1 MYLSYHNYV
10 VLWPE
15 LILYTSCSGPISVE
29 MFFTAEKINMATL
42 CENGRISLLSFG
54 AGLSV
59 LLFPSLFNILQ
70 VLEYTTLYIGIIHS
84 IAISGV
90 ILTRFQDDDY
100 KVSC

>member
-1 MYLSYHNYV
+1 MIYISY
-10 VLWPE
+10 
-15 LILYTSCSGPISVE
+15 SGPISVQLV
-29 MFFTAEKINMATL
+29 FTAEKINMATL

-70 VLEYTTLYIGIIHS
+70 VLEYTTLYVCIIHS
-84 IAISGV
+84 IAISAV